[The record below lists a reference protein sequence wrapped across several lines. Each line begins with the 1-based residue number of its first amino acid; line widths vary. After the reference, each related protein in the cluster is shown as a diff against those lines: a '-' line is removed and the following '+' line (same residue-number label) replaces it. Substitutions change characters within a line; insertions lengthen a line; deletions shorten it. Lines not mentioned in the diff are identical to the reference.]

1 MSAAKKIIDITAR
14 LPLSNGL
21 ARFTEKAL
29 SPEEFQRQC
38 TEATQREAAEIY
50 AEQRRRASDAVL
62 GRAAIPPRFMTK
74 TLETYEPQSAEQA
87 RIKSAVEQYARDF
100 GRDAG
105 VTGASLILCGA
116 PGTGKTHL
124 GCAVANELLKQGLT
138 ALYTTATALVRDI
151 RSTWAKDSE
160 RTEIEV
166 LKAFIAPD
174 LLIIDEIGVQVGSA
188 DEKIRLFD
196 VINARYEQV
205 KPMLIISNLDVT
217 GVVEYLGERAA
228 DRLRENGGQALA
240 FTWNSYRKNQTQE
253 SAQ

>member
-1 MSAAKKIIDITAR
+1 MS
-14 LPLSNGL
+14 
-21 ARFTEKAL
+21 
-29 SPEEFQRQC
+29 
-38 TEATQREAAEIY
+38 
-50 AEQRRRASDAVL
+50 
-62 GRAAIPPRFMTK
+62 K
-74 TLETYEPQSAEQA
+74 TLDTYEPQSAEQA
-87 RIKSAVEQYARDF
+87 RITSAVEQYARDF

-124 GCAVANELLKQGLT
+124 GCAVANELLKQGFT

-151 RSTWAKDSE
+151 RATWARDSE
-160 RTEIEV
+160 RTETEV

-174 LLIIDEIGVQVGSA
+174 LLIIDEIGVQAGSA

-196 VINARYEQV
+196 VINSRYEQV
-205 KPMLIISNLDVT
+205 KPTLIISNLDVR
-217 GVVEYLGERAA
+217 GVCEYLGERAI

-240 FTWNSYRKNQTQE
+240 FTWDSYRKNQTQE

>member
-1 MSAAKKIIDITAR
+1 MSSASKILDLTAR
-14 LPLSNGL
+14 LPKLVDGLS
-21 ARFTEKAL
+21 RFTEQAL

-62 GRAAIPPRFMTK
+62 GRAAIPPRFMQK
-74 TLETYEPQSAEQA
+74 TLSSYEPSNPQQA
-87 RIKSAVEQYARDF
+87 RIKAIVEAYTTNFAQ
-100 GRDAG
+100 DAG
-105 VTGASLILCGA
+105 VNGVSLILCGG

-124 GCAVANELLKQGLT
+124 GCGVANELLRQGFT
-138 ALYTTATALVRDI
+138 ALYTTATGLVRDI
-151 RSTWAKDSE
+151 RATWTKDSE

-174 LLIIDEIGVQVGSA
+174 LLIIDEIGVQAGSA

-196 VINARYEQV
+196 VINSRYEQV
-205 KPMLIISNLDVT
+205 KPTLIISNLDVK

-240 FTWNSYRKNQTQE
+240 FTWGSYRR

>member
-1 MSAAKKIIDITAR
+1 MATAEKVIDITSR
-14 LPLSNGL
+14 LPIGDLT
-21 ARFTEKAL
+21 RFTERAL
-29 SPEEFQRQC
+29 SIEEFQQQC
-38 TEATQREAAEIY
+38 AEATQREAAEIY

-74 TLETYEPQSAEQA
+74 TLSSYEPSNPQQA
-87 RIKSAVEQYARDF
+87 RIKAIVEAYTTNFAQ
-100 GRDAG
+100 DAG
-105 VTGASLILCGA
+105 VNGVSLILCGG

-124 GCAVANELLKQGLT
+124 GCGVANELLRQGFT
-138 ALYTTATALVRDI
+138 ALYTTATGLVRDI
-151 RSTWAKDSE
+151 RATWAKDSE

-174 LLIIDEIGVQVGSA
+174 LLIIDEIGVQAGSA

-196 VINARYEQV
+196 VINSRYEQV
-205 KPMLIISNLDVT
+205 KPTLIISNLDVR
-217 GVVEYLGERAA
+217 GVCEYLGERAI